1 MTTSAVARLLAGTTI
16 SQQQPTTMTSTTTAA
31 DEVQS
36 LNTKTGVRLDFKDIC
51 LTMPA
56 KRKTPAKTILHN
68 VSGFAVPGE
77 VLYIMGPS
85 GAGKTSLL
93 DAVSGRTKVSPSGDI
108 LLAGCQKTDKSL
120 KALSKYCTQEIQ
132 LYEAMTIKETLA
144 SAAALYTTGDSE
156 RDSRVE
162 QALTMLGLQGQAS
175 VKIGGVFFRGCSGGQ
190 KRRVTVGEAVVAKP
204 PIMFLDEPT
213 SGLDSAAAYQL
224 MLKLRE
230 IARVSRITVV
240 CSIHQPSERVFELSD
255 RLLLLAGGKHGGRTT
270 YFGPTSGAAARKFSR
285 NRPVACGF

>member
-1 MTTSAVARLLAGTTI
+1 
-16 SQQQPTTMTSTTTAA
+16 MTSTTTAA

-224 MLKLRE
+224 MLKLR
-230 IARVSRITVV
+230 I
-240 CSIHQPSERVFELSD
+240 
-255 RLLLLAGGKHGGRTT
+255 
-270 YFGPTSGAAARKFSR
+270 
-285 NRPVACGF
+285 